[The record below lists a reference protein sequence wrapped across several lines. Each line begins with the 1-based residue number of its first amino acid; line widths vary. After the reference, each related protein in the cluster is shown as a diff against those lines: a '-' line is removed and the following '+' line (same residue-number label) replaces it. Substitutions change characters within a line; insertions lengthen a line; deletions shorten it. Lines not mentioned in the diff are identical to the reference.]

1 MITWWSLVEAH
12 FLCQKVSLW
21 LFVSAK
27 NILEIWKRN
36 LKFGANCFRFHIS
49 YEVSPTFFL
58 KKYACFTDC
67 LGFFV
72 GSREGNPG
80 CWGGDFTFERCC
92 IDANDP
98 KPDAL
103 VSEVS
108 VNLAAVNLRTWK
120 SHGRFLVVFFVVLS
134 FFVTFSSIFWKAF
147 FFVVF
152 RRSKFSKIILE
163 VWELVCTGNSSKNTY
178 ICNIYV
184 CIYTWKGG
192 QKTIYR

>member
-1 MITWWSLVEAH
+1 MITGWSLVEAH

-58 KKYACFTDC
+58 KKYACFTDF

-98 KPDAL
+98 KPDTL

-120 SHGRFLVVFFVVLS
+120 NHGCVFCCCFFSPLFPAS
-134 FFVTFSSIFWKAF
+134 FE
-147 FFVVF
+147 
-152 RRSKFSKIILE
+152 RRSSFWFPEVQVLKNYFGNLGAGLHWKFLQK
-163 VWELVCTGNSSKNTY
+163 Y
-178 ICNIYV
+178 IHM
-184 CIYTWKGG
+184 
-192 QKTIYR
+192 

>member
-36 LKFGANCFRFHIS
+36 LKFGRNCFRFHIS

-58 KKYACFTDC
+58 KKYACFTDV

-108 VNLAAVNLRTWK
+108 VNLAVTWEPGK
-120 SHGRFLVVFFVVLS
+120 TMGVFLVVFFVVLFFFALFCFPS
-134 FFVTFSSIFWKAF
+134 FERRSSFWFPEVQVLKKAF
-147 FFVVF
+147 GNLGAGLHW
-152 RRSKFSKIILE
+152 KFLQKYILHM
-163 VWELVCTGNSSKNTY
+163 
-178 ICNIYV
+178 
-184 CIYTWKGG
+184 
-192 QKTIYR
+192 